1 MPECD
6 YCDRSFDDEAGY
18 HEHLRNEH
26 AQELGPIDQRRVAT
40 DDGAGGLPTGP
51 LALGLVL
58 LIAAGVVGYLVFLPG
73 SGGGSSEGE
82 PTDLGAVHY
91 HGTMEVVIDGQRV
104 DFSRSQYQLQA
115 DAFHFE
121 ANEGRRWHAHAR
133 GVTLAWAME
142 SLGIP
147 VTAETV
153 TFEGRTYDDSDPD
166 TTVTIRVN
174 GEPVTPSSYVLQR
187 GDRVRI
193 VVEVQ

>member
-1 MPECD
+1 
-6 YCDRSFDDEAGY
+6 
-18 HEHLRNEH
+18 
-26 AQELGPIDQRRVAT
+26 
-40 DDGAGGLPTGP
+40 
-51 LALGLVL
+51 
-58 LIAAGVVGYLVFLPG
+58 
-73 SGGGSSEGE
+73 
-82 PTDLGAVHY
+82 
-91 HGTMEVVIDGQRV
+91 MEVVIDGQRV

-121 ANEGRRWHAHAR
+121 ANEGRRWHVHAR